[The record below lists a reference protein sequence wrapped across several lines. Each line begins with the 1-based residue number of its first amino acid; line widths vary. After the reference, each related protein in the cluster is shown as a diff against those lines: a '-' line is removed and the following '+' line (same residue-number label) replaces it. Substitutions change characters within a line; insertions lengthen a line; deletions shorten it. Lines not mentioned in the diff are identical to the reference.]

1 MRWII
6 TTIVVIVA
14 LILGISSGLFSTNA
28 NVLSLGAL
36 IICVGLPLIVVFR
49 TCLKNHLL
57 S

>member
-36 IICVGLPLIVVFR
+36 IICAGLPLIVVFS
-49 TCLKNHLL
+49 KFNDEE
-57 S
+57 